1 MNRLICLL
9 VCLFLID
16 EQMASAIR
24 LIPWKKPA
32 NDCATLLLPE
42 PRDPKLTS
50 NEALLALIHDS
61 PTLVKRVGREDN
73 PPAWSKLFNDYLIPA
88 RRSHSDELAIA
99 FYGPGNSGKSTILN
113 SLVKQTAVSKID
125 FSEGTTTSRPIFL
138 VNSALAQGPILTQ
151 RFGRNLVPW
160 QSPAMA
166 VQSGPPVVFRIQK
179 FYKHL
184 IMIDAPSND
193 IVRYRDTAA
202 LAVRWAD
209 VIAYVFTY
217 TNYRNELNLRN
228 LRDTFQQVGNKPV
241 IIIYR
246 APSSMPKRDAF
257 THMQEIANA
266 MFPNAAINPDTGLPT
281 FVIGTYV
288 LLESDRVPGGRA
300 KPVILPFRKTVPLPA
315 LLNTLDLQHVNFRR
329 LSLQNNFNFFLDGVA
344 NDIRQLQRDEAEVKL
359 TDEAFRVLL
368 QETIDQSIRNFP
380 YDRIAQ
386 DLHEIWA
393 GRRLGFHAAAR
404 FIAHPIRSLGGHKT
418 ALTINDND
426 RNRIESFLNSS
437 VDHIVS
443 TLLLAASRNFMTLS
457 EDEPGVKKII
467 ATVSALHEKYGIP
480 ENEPPYIVKKD
491 DTVELHLSGTPEI
504 KKRIESFLNRDW
516 DEIDKE
522 IKSSALDSI
531 LRLVY
536 VVQAE
541 LETAVGRTSL
551 RYKSVSL
558 LHSSTAVA
566 PAVVLTM
573 YMFLS
578 GAANVKT
585 VMGLLAASGWA
596 RFWVFLDERKL
607 DKEWLDKICKWFHD
621 RQMPFFIDIFKRYAK
636 FDMEPNTIPVLT
648 EFGQLRAATRVL
660 RENPPALY

>member
-1 MNRLICLL
+1 MNRLLCLL
-9 VCLFLID
+9 VCLFLING
-16 EQMASAIR
+16 QMASAIK
-24 LIPWKKPA
+24 LIPWKKSS
-32 NDCATLLLPE
+32 DECATFLLPE

-50 NEALLALIHDS
+50 DEALLALMHDS
-61 PTLVKRVGREDN
+61 PELVKRMGREDN
-73 PPAWSKLFNDYLIPA
+73 PPPWSKLLNDYLLPA
-88 RRSHSDELAIA
+88 RRSHSNDLAIA

-113 SLVKQTAVSKID
+113 SLATQTAVSKID
-125 FSEGTTTSRPIFL
+125 FSEGTTSRLVFL
-138 VNSALAQGPILTQ
+138 VNSKLAQGPMLSQ

-160 QSPAMA
+160 QSSNMA
-166 VQSGPPVVFRIQK
+166 TQSGPPVVFRVQN

-184 IMIDAPSND
+184 IMIDVPSND
-193 IVRYRDTAA
+193 IVRHHDTAA

-228 LRDTFQQVGNKPV
+228 LRDTFQKVGNKPV
-241 IIIYR
+241 IMIYR

-257 THMQEIANA
+257 AHMQELASL
-266 MFPNAAINPDTGLPT
+266 MFPNATINPNTGFPT
-281 FVIGTYV
+281 FVIGSYV

-300 KPVILPFRKTVPLPA
+300 KPVILPFRKTTPLPA
-315 LLNTLDLQHVNFRR
+315 LLDTLDLQHAKFRR
-329 LSLQNNFNFFLDGVA
+329 LSLQNNFNFLLDGMA
-344 NDIRQLQRDEAEVKL
+344 NDIRQLQRNEAEVKL

-418 ALTINDND
+418 ALTINDYD
-426 RNRIESFLNSS
+426 RNRLESFLNSS
-437 VDHIVS
+437 VDHIIS
-443 TLLLAASRNFMTLS
+443 TMLLAASRYFMTLS
-457 EDEPGVKKII
+457 GNDPDVKKII

-491 DTVELHLSGTPEI
+491 NTVELHLSDTPEI
-504 KKRIESFLNRDW
+504 KKRLENFLNRDW
-516 DEIDKE
+516 DQTSRE
-522 IKSSALDSI
+522 IKSSTLDSV

-536 VVQAE
+536 VIQAE
-541 LETAVGRTSL
+541 LDTAVGRTSL

-566 PAVVLTM
+566 PAVILTM

-621 RQMPFFIDIFKRYAK
+621 RQMPFFVDIFNRYAK
-636 FDMEPNTIPVLT
+636 FDTEPNTIPVLT
-648 EFGQLRAATRVL
+648 EFGQLRAATRML
-660 RENPPALY
+660 RENPPAFY